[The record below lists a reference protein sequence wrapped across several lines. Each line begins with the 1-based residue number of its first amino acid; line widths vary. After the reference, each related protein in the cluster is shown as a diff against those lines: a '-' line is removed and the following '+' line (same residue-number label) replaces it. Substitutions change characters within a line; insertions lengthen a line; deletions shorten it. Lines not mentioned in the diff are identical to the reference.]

1 VSNDPVADAVRAYH
15 RAEAALDRRRAELA
29 DAIGTAIVV
38 EGRRQTDIVKLT
50 GYTREHIRRICK
62 DFTDRR
68 IGQQATPF

>member
-1 VSNDPVADAVRAYH
+1 LCASC
-15 RAEAALDRRRAELA
+15 
-29 DAIGTAIVV
+29 GTAIVV